1 MGRNSGI
8 HLSESQ
14 EKALRKFMLETKD
27 KREYRAASGLLLRAE
42 KKSAEDVARHFG
54 VTKKQ
59 VFSWTRFFRAK
70 GTKGLHMKNPT
81 GRTPKKARQAKKII
95 PLLLQQDPQSFGYL
109 KGRWVLRDIAK
120 ELQKE
125 GITINFTSVHRIL
138 DDLGIVLKSPKMRAP
153 GSIKKNYRKRKE
165 IDSYKKIAPA
175 LLKKRYSSHF
185 KTKSG

>member
-1 MGRNSGI
+1 MGRHPGI
-8 HLSESQ
+8 KLSEMQ
-14 EKALRKFMLETKD
+14 EKNLRKFMEKTKD
-27 KREYRAASGLLLRAE
+27 KREHRAVSGILMRAE
-42 KKSAEDVARHFG
+42 GKSADDVARHFG
-54 VTKKQ
+54 ITKKQ

-95 PLLLQQDPQSFGYL
+95 PALLRQDPQAFGYL

-125 GITINFTSVHRIL
+125 GIAINFTSVHRIL

-165 IDSYKKIAPA
+165 IDSYKKIAPV
-175 LLKKRYSSHF
+175 LLKKRSSSHF